1 MKKICAISGLLLV
14 FIGSC
19 QAKNAP
25 KMPLPKKPTLVIGIV
40 IDQMRSDFVYRYWD
54 KYGQGGFK
62 RLVSQGYFF
71 KNTHY
76 NYVPTYTGPGHASI
90 YTGTTPT
97 VHGIIANTWFDKS
110 THKKIY
116 CTDDLE
122 VQALGGSKKTGQ
134 MSPKNLLT
142 TTIGDQ
148 LKLATLQKAK
158 VIGIALKDR
167 GAILPAGHSANA
179 AYWFDSAS
187 GEWMSSDYYMKKLP
201 NWVNAF
207 NQQGLARQY
216 LAQSWQPLL
225 PLNQYTESL
234 ADDNVFEAPFKGE
247 AKPVFPHHLAQLAEN
262 NDQFGLLKSTPFG
275 NSLTNAFAIKAIQ
288 AENLGKNTVTDML
301 TISFS
306 ATDYVGHQFTPQ
318 SVEVEDTYLRLDQEL
333 AQLLNFLDSWLGKE
347 QVLLFLTADH
357 GVIENPSYLASLKIP
372 AGNIDEKKITQAIG
386 QFLQDKFAADLL
398 LSYSNQQVFLDTS
411 KLNTLKLSRTEV
423 EKAVADF
430 LLEQQGVALAITRT
444 SLLQGND
451 EQGVLRNT
459 RLGHHLQRSGDVMV
473 NYAPGWIDSAK
484 KTGTT
489 HGSPYN
495 YDTHVPLLW
504 YGWKVT
510 QGQSFQAV
518 EITDIATTLALLL
531 DIEAP
536 NGSFGQFMPLS
547 LK

>member
-1 MKKICAISGLLLV
+1 MKKNLLISLVLLCFV
-14 FIGSC
+14 SNC
-19 QAKNAP
+19 QANDAP
-25 KMPLPKKPTLVIGIV
+25 NTVLSKKPKLVIGIV

-76 NYVPTYTGPGHASI
+76 NYVPTYTAPGHAAI
-90 YTGTTPT
+90 YTGTTPV
-97 VHGIIANTWFDKS
+97 VHGIIANTWFDKIS
-110 THKKIY
+110 HKKVY
-116 CTDDLE
+116 CTDDLD
-122 VQALGGSKKTGQ
+122 VQALGGSKKAGQ

-167 GAILPAGHSANA
+167 GAILAAGHSANA

-187 GEWMSSDYYMKKLP
+187 GAWMSSDYYMKKLP
-201 NWVNAF
+201 SWVNDF
-207 NQQGLARQY
+207 NQQGLARRY

-225 PLNQYTESL
+225 PLAHYTESL

-247 AKPVFPHHLAQLAEN
+247 AKPVFPHHLAKLAEN
-262 NDQFGLLKSTPFG
+262 NDTFGLLKSTPFG
-275 NSLTNAFAIKAIQ
+275 NSLTNAFAMKAIQ
-288 AENLGKNTVTDML
+288 AENLGKNAVTDML

-306 ATDYVGHQFTPQ
+306 ATDYVGHQFAPQ
-318 SVEVEDTYLRLDQEL
+318 SIEVEDTYLRLDQEL
-333 AQLLNFLDSWLGKE
+333 ARLLSFLDSWLGKE

-372 AGNIDEKKITQAIG
+372 AGNINESQITQAIQ
-386 QFLQDKFAADLL
+386 QFLHDKFAADLL
-398 LSYSNQQVFLDTS
+398 LSYSNQQVFLDIA

-430 LLEQQGVALAITRT
+430 LLEQQGVASAITRT
-444 SLLQGND
+444 ALQQGSD
-451 EQGVLRNT
+451 EKGLQRNT

-473 NYAPGWIDSAK
+473 NYAPGWIDSTK

-495 YDTHVPLLW
+495 YDTHVPLFW

-536 NGSFGQFMPLS
+536 NGSFGQFMPLQ